1 MKTLFLSIAA
11 VLFSLFPSTGN
22 SISPEVLTGAWET
35 TFKNDDG
42 REVHAVAIMS
52 GGYVSSAAYY
62 TDDNSFLYTM
72 GGSWKV
78 EGNKI
83 IQTYEF
89 NTQNSEM
96 VGKSESNEY
105 KIEGDKLTF
114 KGDNR
119 VWTRIDNGTGGDLA
133 NAFLI
138 TGRQQNGEIVE
149 RPIRARKTM
158 KILSGTRFQ
167 WIAYNVDTGEF
178 SGTGGG
184 TYTTINGKYIENI
197 EFFSRDVNR
206 VGASLEFDY
215 KVVDKAWHHSGLSST
230 GNPIYEVWTPREI
243 IEKN

>member
-1 MKTLFLSIAA
+1 MKTLTALFAL
-11 VLFSLFPSTGN
+11 VLVSLYGPIEAGY
-22 SISPEVLTGAWET
+22 SPEALKGAWET

-42 REVHAVAIMS
+42 REVHAVAILS
-52 GGYVSSAAYY
+52 GGYVSSAAHY
-62 TDDNSFLYTM
+62 TDDNSFIYTT

-78 EGNKI
+78 EGNTI
-83 IQTYEF
+83 VQTYEF
-89 NTQNSEM
+89 NTQDSEM
-96 VGKSESNEY
+96 VGKSETYEY
-105 KIEGDKLTF
+105 KIEGNKLTF
-114 KGDNR
+114 KGDER
-119 VWTRIDNGTGGDLA
+119 VWTRVDNGTGGDLA

-138 TGRQQNGEIVE
+138 TGRQQNGEIVN

-184 TYTTINGKYIENI
+184 TYTTVNGKYTENI

-230 GNPIYEVWTPREI
+230 GSPIYEVWTPREI